1 MFTFKLPFGAGVL
14 AILLR
19 NPGGYSSP
27 KRRRANGDRSFPA
40 RDPSMV

>member
-27 KRRRANGDRSFPA
+27 
-40 RDPSMV
+40 